1 MEAPGSL
8 ALLAIVLVLPAAS
21 GLAAPPPCEGRW
33 VVARVAGGP
42 TLTADDTIVLDPAG
56 AVVDPAC
63 EAAALRVRGRRIT
76 ARWRDCRARRRLTL
90 RLRAS
95 ADCTVL
101 RGTLAGTSVRPS
113 RFVAT
118 TSRCGDGVTDPGRG
132 ERCDDGNL
140 SDTDGCD
147 ATCGGCID
155 PATLTSTWAAVQA
168 NVFDRACTA
177 CHGDQPTAGLD
188 LRAPGSY
195 AAIVDVPAAA
205 SGLFKVKRGDHTQS
219 LIWLKMAKSS
229 IGGLDDLPG
238 GGMPFGFPLPR
249 AIVEAFG
256 AWIDAGAPQDGYV
269 AGAEA
274 LLVPCDGAK
283 SGANTEPSTPAN

>member
-1 MEAPGSL
+1 
-8 ALLAIVLVLPAAS
+8 VPAA
-21 GLAAPPPCEGRW
+21 AALGAAPPCEGRW
-33 VVARVAGGP
+33 VVARLAGGP
-42 TLTADDTIVLDPAG
+42 TLKLDDAIVLDAAG
-56 AVVDPAC
+56 AVVEPAC
-63 EAAALRVRGRRIT
+63 DAAALRVRGRRIT
-76 ARWRDCRARRRLTL
+76 ARWPDCRARRRLTL
-90 RLRAS
+90 RVRAS

-101 RGTLAGTSVRPS
+101 RGTLAGSGARAS

-118 TSRCGDGVTDPGRG
+118 ASRCGDGITDPGRG
-132 ERCDDGNL
+132 EHCDDGNL
-140 SDTDGCD
+140 ANDDGCD
-147 ATCGGCID
+147 ATCGGCVD

-195 AAIVDVPAAA
+195 AAIVDVPAA
-205 SGLFKVKRGDHTQS
+205 SGGLFKVKRGDHAHS
-219 LIWLKMAKSS
+219 LIWLKMAKTA
-229 IGGLDDLPG
+229 IGGLDELPG

-256 AWIDAGAPQDGYV
+256 AWIDAGAPSDGYV

-274 LLVPCDGAK
+274 LLVPCA
-283 SGANTEPSTPAN
+283 GANSGPSTEPATPAN

>member
-1 MEAPGSL
+1 M
-8 ALLAIVLVLPAAS
+8 VLPGAAF
-21 GLAAPPPCEGRW
+21 AAAPPCEGRW
-33 VVARVAGGP
+33 VIARVAGGP
-42 TLTADDTIVLDPAG
+42 TMTADDAIVLDAAG

-63 EAAALRVRGRRIT
+63 DAAALRVRGRRIT

-90 RLRAS
+90 RVRAS

-101 RGTLAGTSVRPS
+101 RGTLAGAGARAS

-118 TSRCGDGVTDPGRG
+118 TSRCGDGITDPGRG
-132 ERCDDGNL
+132 ERCDDANL
-140 SDTDGCD
+140 ANDDGCD
-147 ATCGGCID
+147 ATCGSCVD
-155 PATLTSTWAAVQA
+155 PATLASTWAAVQV

-177 CHGDQPTAGLD
+177 CHGNQPTAGLD

-195 AAIVDVPAAA
+195 AAIVDVPAA
-205 SGLFKVKRGDHTQS
+205 SGLFEVKRGDHAQS
-219 LIWLKMAKSS
+219 LLWLKMAKSA

-256 AWIDAGAPQDGYV
+256 AWIDAGAPTDGYV
-269 AGAEA
+269 AGTEA

-283 SGANTEPSTPAN
+283 SGASTEPATPAN